1 LTYNVSG
8 KTAAIHV
15 PAAGAA
21 GVKQVVFWIP
31 NPAFLAHFQVGLG
44 IAREFAGFET
54 KKAVNDFA
62 GSGFHFGKGNG
73 T

>member
-1 LTYNVSG
+1 M
-8 KTAAIHV
+8 

-21 GVKQVVFWIP
+21 RVKEAVFWIP
-31 NPAFLAHFQVGLG
+31 NPAFPAHFPVGLG
-44 IAREFAGFET
+44 IARQLAGFET

-62 GSGFHFGKGNG
+62 GSGFHFGEGNG